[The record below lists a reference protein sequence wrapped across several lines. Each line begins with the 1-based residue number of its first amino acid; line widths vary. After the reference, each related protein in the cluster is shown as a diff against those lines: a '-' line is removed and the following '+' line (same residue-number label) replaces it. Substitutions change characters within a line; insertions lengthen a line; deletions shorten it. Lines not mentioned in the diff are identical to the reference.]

1 MAEKIEQLIH
11 VHKYPNPMYNVQV
24 LSYLPKYINIQITC
38 TMYNVQ
44 HVHVHVVPY
53 LPTCTCTCKYI
64 SIQITCT
71 CAIKF
76 T

>member
-44 HVHVHVVPY
+44 HVHVHKYPNY
-53 LPTCTCTCKYI
+53 MYMCYQIYI
-64 SIQITCT
+64 ST
-71 CAIKF
+71 
-76 T
+76 